1 MPATNAAQL
10 GKDAKAYSK
19 AWEEKPKAFEP
30 CKGCKT
36 PGYCKAN
43 GCASSEAEKLKRIGG

>member
-1 MPATNAAQL
+1 MPATTSAQM
-10 GKDAKAYSK
+10 GKDAKAYAK
-19 AWEEKPKAFEP
+19 AYDEKPRAFEP

-43 GCASSEAEKLKRIGG
+43 GCASNEAAKLKKLGG

>member
-1 MPATNAAQL
+1 MPATNSAQL

-19 AWEEKPKAFEP
+19 AWGEKPKAFET

-43 GCASSEAEKLKRIGG
+43 GCAANEAERLKKLGG